1 MWKYEGQR
9 TLVSVAGGW
18 VAAGLCCCFTRCKC
32 IHDSIVAIQCLQ
44 AYYLRRRDTLRAL
57 ASDLEIAEEAVCA
70 TVMKQL
76 FEGLSVSVQHNLEA
90 CQGACRNSYTI

>member
-1 MWKYEGQR
+1 M
-9 TLVSVAGGW
+9 
-18 VAAGLCCCFTRCKC
+18 
-32 IHDSIVAIQCLQ
+32 Q

-76 FEGLSVSVQHNLEA
+76 FEGLSVSLVAEAGRLPVQ
-90 CQGACRNSYTI
+90 NSTAIPH